1 MVNENEN
8 TQPELNMVS
17 EESTAPVA
25 EPQAEPTVEPAET
38 QAEPQVEPAPSTE
51 SASVTETSSETLDES
66 SVNTYPSTVE
76 PTATTEQAMK
86 DQLAE
91 SQKRISEL
99 EQHNLYNQAQQE
111 AAQYQQSLVAQGYSP
126 QQAQYA
132 AQQWMGTRTQQMQT
146 EQNYQ
151 QQIQFKEGQYKASLH
166 YGKQFNVDP
175 EVLLK
180 YQTPQEMETA
190 ARHMSEVRSLKEE
203 NARLKKGTVP
213 AQKFDSNTAPADA
226 SSSEERLLDLYNSG
240 VRNPET
246 EAAARRAA
254 GLG

>member
-25 EPQAEPTVEPAET
+25 EPQTEPAVEAAVEPTVEG
-38 QAEPQVEPAPSTE
+38 QAEPEESTE
-51 SASVTETSSETLDES
+51 ASPETSVE

-76 PTATTEQAMK
+76 PTVSADAMK

-99 EQHNLYNQAQQE
+99 EQHNLVNQAQQE
-111 AAQYQQSLVAQGYSP
+111 ASQYQQTLISQGYSP

-132 AQQWMGTRTQQMQT
+132 AQNWMNTRTQQMQT

-213 AQKFDSNTAPADA
+213 AQKFDSNTAPANA

-254 GLG
+254 GIG